1 MKSGVWFVVF
11 IMLFCACNQESLP
24 VEKTADPVE
33 EQPGKG
39 EPVAVT
45 FTLNMHG
52 SRSGITRAA
61 GQPGPVITN
70 GAMLDSL
77 VKDMRVLVFNSATGL
92 CEAYADFSP
101 LRLSLEDTIRMTVGQ
116 GTRDFVFLT
125 NVSDTAVMGR
135 NLIGKNR
142 DQVLVKLKAQTPGN
156 VTFYDQARQHFY
168 GKLDNVVVSSG
179 TPLIKNVSL
188 VRMVGQLETYAHFQ
202 KVWKMKNNNT
212 VRDYLLAPDY
222 IRKMRSL
229 VVKYIALD
237 INLNKNVNTFL
248 QTPVGSDTAVI
259 VQNTWELT
267 DHDTVARAIVLD
279 FPTEQINVYPT
290 LLLAAEVNP
299 AHPDFI
305 PTGGDLQV
313 PGGNVIRYWWFQLKS
328 HDFRENVRLLL
339 HLNSFLGTG
348 SATPP
353 GPDPDGTIEFNVT
366 ISDWDPVLDNDGGDN
381 GDFVPL

>member
-1 MKSGVWFVVF
+1 
-11 IMLFCACNQESLP
+11 
-24 VEKTADPVE
+24 
-33 EQPGKG
+33 
-39 EPVAVT
+39 
-45 FTLNMHG
+45 
-52 SRSGITRAA
+52 
-61 GQPGPVITN
+61 
-70 GAMLDSL
+70 
-77 VKDMRVLVFNSATGL
+77 
-92 CEAYADFSP
+92 
-101 LRLSLEDTIRMTVGQ
+101 
-116 GTRDFVFLT
+116 
-125 NVSDTAVMGR
+125 
-135 NLIGKNR
+135 
-142 DQVLVKLKAQTPGN
+142 
-156 VTFYDQARQHFY
+156 
-168 GKLDNVVVSSG
+168 
-179 TPLIKNVSL
+179 
-188 VRMVGQLETYAHFQ
+188 
-202 KVWKMKNNNT
+202 MKNNNT